1 MFRRRLFDEFDN
13 LFNSLLNQ
21 DPFVLKGKTQKE
33 LGKDEKGDWSKET
46 FTSEDGM
53 IQFTTIFRSTQGTNQ
68 PAKELTNLE
77 KLKKELQKAVDQ
89 QEFEKAVELRDKIKN
104 LEDNKVKLEDL
115 NFQLMKAVDQLDFEK
130 AIELRDEIKKL
141 S

>member
-1 MFRRRLFDEFDN
+1 MFRRKLFNEFDT

-21 DPFVLKGKTQKE
+21 DPFIFKGKTKKE
-33 LGKDEKGDWSKET
+33 NGKDENGDWSKET

-53 IQFTTIFRSTQGTNQ
+53 IQFTTIFRSTYGNTPQ
-68 PAKELTNLE
+68 PAEQNTLDRLR
-77 KLKKELQKAVDQ
+77 KELQNAVNL

-115 NFQLMKAVDQLDFEK
+115 TTNK
-130 AIELRDEIKKL
+130 
-141 S
+141 SS

>member
-1 MFRRRLFDEFDN
+1 
-13 LFNSLLNQ
+13 
-21 DPFVLKGKTQKE
+21 
-33 LGKDEKGDWSKET
+33 
-46 FTSEDGM
+46 M
-53 IQFTTIFRSTQGTNQ
+53 IQFTTIFRSTYPNTPQ
-68 PAKELTNLE
+68 PPEPNTLVRLR
-77 KLKKELQKAVDQ
+77 KELQNAVDL

-115 NFQLMKAVDQLDFEK
+115 NFQLTKAVDQQDYEK

>member
-1 MFRRRLFDEFDN
+1 MFRRKLFNEFDN

-21 DPFVLKGKTQKE
+21 DPFIFKGKTQKE
-33 LGKDEKGDWSKET
+33 NGKDENGDWSKET

-53 IQFTTIFRSTQGTNQ
+53 IQFTTIFRSTYGKTPQ
-68 PAKELTNLE
+68 PEEQNTLE
-77 KLKKELQKAVDQ
+77 RLRKELQNAVNL
-89 QEFEKAVELRDKIKN
+89 QEFEKAVEIRDKIKN

-115 NFQLMKAVDQLDFEK
+115 NLQLTKAVDQQDYEK
-130 AIELRDEIKKL
+130 AIQLRDEIKKL